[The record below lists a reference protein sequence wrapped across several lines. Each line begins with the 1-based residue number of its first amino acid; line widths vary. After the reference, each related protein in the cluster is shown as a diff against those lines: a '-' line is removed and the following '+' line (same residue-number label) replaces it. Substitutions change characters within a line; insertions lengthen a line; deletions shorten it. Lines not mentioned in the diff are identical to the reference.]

1 MWTAKE
7 ALNTFPEKPLEGSQ
21 SPIPYF
27 HLLERLKTTR
37 REGWKRH
44 GINGESI
51 ADHSYRM
58 ALMAMMAPADLDTNK
73 CIQMCLIHDIAESLV
88 GDITPADG
96 IPKEEK
102 ERRERSAI
110 DWIADDL
117 LLNVD
122 GGHGEKIRTIWREFE
137 ASVAPESRYVQDIDK
152 VELLLQM
159 VEYEKRAERKTDL
172 SEFAYVETKLRSS
185 QAKEW
190 AKEILEERNR
200 FWGEGKPVHDQT
212 GDVKRLQDQY
222 YGV

>member
-7 ALNTFPEKPLEGSQ
+7 ALNIFPEKPLEGSQ

-58 ALMAMMAPADLDTNK
+58 ALMAMMAPTGLDTNK

-88 GDITPADG
+88 CDITPADG

-102 ERRERSAI
+102 ERRERSTI

-117 LLNVD
+117 LPNVD
-122 GGHGEKIRTIWREFE
+122 GGHGEKIRTIG
-137 ASVAPESRYVQDIDK
+137 VNLKPLK
-152 VELLLQM
+152 PP
-159 VEYEKRAERKTDL
+159 RAATHMTL
-172 SEFAYVETKLRSS
+172 TRSS
-185 QAKEW
+185 FCFRWWSTKSAQKARPISASLCTW
-190 AKEILEERNR
+190 R
-200 FWGEGKPVHDQT
+200 P
-212 GDVKRLQDQY
+212 
-222 YGV
+222 